1 MEEIQGANNA
11 GQEAPKKNILVAVLI
26 IFIVVIGGGLVYKF
40 IENMDLEEEKAK
52 TEKQLDEAYYSLDS
66 IGGELD
72 KKILEIS
79 QLGGEIDTLVK
90 IREQLEE
97 EKQQFRTRA
106 YRQIAGLK
114 DKVDGYQQLLL
125 NQDEEIKKLKLI
137 NEQLNEEN
145 VVLKTEKNELNASL
159 RNLESSKTELEEKI
173 AVASRLKIEGMKILA
188 VSDKGREREG
198 EFRNRH
204 VDHLKIQFDINENKV
219 APIEGKDIMIKITD
233 PDGNVLFDVAS
244 GSGSFMFE
252 GREMFYT
259 AKQEILYDRTKQSLT
274 FLYSKGSDYAIG
286 KHQID
291 VYTDDYKM
299 GSETFV
305 IK

>member
-1 MEEIQGANNA
+1 MEENQVNNSKE
-11 GQEAPKKNILVAVLI
+11 QEAPKKNILIAILVIVVLI
-26 IFIVVIGGGLVYKF
+26 VAGGLVYKF
-40 IENMDLEEEKAK
+40 MENSRLEDEKAV
-52 TEKQLDEAYYSLDS
+52 TDKQLDEAYYSLDS

-97 EKQQFRTRA
+97 EKRDFRKRA

-114 DKVDGYQQLLL
+114 DKVDGYQELLV
-125 NQDEEIKKLKLI
+125 NQDETIKKLKLI
-137 NEQLNEEN
+137 NAELNKEN
-145 VVLKTEKNELNASL
+145 VVLKTEKNELNESL
-159 RNLESSKTELEEKI
+159 RDLESNKNELEEKI
-173 AVASRLKIEGMKILA
+173 ATASRLRIEGMKVLA
-188 VSDKGREREG
+188 VTDRGKEREG

-204 VDHLKIQFDINENKV
+204 VDHLNIQFNINENKV
-219 APIEGKDIMIKITD
+219 APIEGKDIMIKITA

-244 GSGSFMFE
+244 GSGSFKFE

-259 AKQEILYDRTKQSLT
+259 AKKEILYDRNRQELS
-274 FLYSKGSDYAIG
+274 FLYNKGSDYAIG
-286 KHQID
+286 KHLID

-299 GSETFV
+299 GSGSFI

>member
-1 MEEIQGANNA
+1 MEEEVVQS
-11 GQEAPKKNILVAVLI
+11 QPEEAPKKKILVVILAILL
-26 IFIVVIGGGLVYKF
+26 VVVGGGLIYKF
-40 IENMDLEEEKAK
+40 IENQRLTEEQAQTDKELE
-52 TEKQLDEAYYSLDS
+52 EAYYSLDS

-79 QLGGEIDTLVK
+79 QLGGEIDTLIQ

-97 EKQQFRTRA
+97 EKRQFRTRA

-114 DKVDGYQQLLL
+114 DKVDGYQELLL
-125 NQDEEIKKLKLI
+125 NQDEEIKKLKLL
-137 NEQLNEEN
+137 NQELNEEN
-145 VVLKTEKNELNASL
+145 TELKTEKNELA
-159 RNLESSKTELEEKI
+159 ESIRDLKTDKTELEEKI
-173 AVASRLKIEGMKILA
+173 QVAGRLKIEGMKIIA
-188 VSDKGREREG
+188 VSSRGKEREG

-204 VDHLKIQFDINENKV
+204 VDNLKIQFNISENKV
-219 APIEGKDIMIKITD
+219 APIEGKDIMVKVTA

-244 GSGSFMFE
+244 GSGSFIFE

-259 AKQEILYDRTKQSLT
+259 AKQEILYDRNEQNLT
-274 FLYSKGSDYAIG
+274 FLYKKGSDYAIG
-286 KHQID
+286 KHKID

-299 GSETFV
+299 GSGAFV

>member
-1 MEEIQGANNA
+1 MEEVKGG
-11 GQEAPKKNILVAVLI
+11 GQRPKEAPKKNIFVAVLA
-26 IFIVVIGGGLVYKF
+26 IFLVVVGTGLIYKF
-40 IENMDLEEEKAK
+40 VENQRLTEEKEK
-52 TEKQLDEAYYSLDS
+52 TDRELDQAYYSLDS

-90 IREQLEE
+90 IREQLET
-97 EKQQFRTRA
+97 EKREFRKRA

-125 NQDEEIKKLKLI
+125 NQDEEIAKLKRI
-137 NEQLNEEN
+137 NEELNVEN
-145 VVLKTEKNELNASL
+145 RELKTEKNELNASL
-159 RNLESSKTELEEKI
+159 RNLKDTKSELEEKI
-173 AVASRLKIEGMKILA
+173 AVASRLKVEGMKILA
-188 VSDKGREREG
+188 VSANGKEREG

-204 VDHLKIQFDINENKV
+204 IDHLNIQFDINENKV
-219 APIEGKDIMIKITD
+219 APIEGKDILITITD

-259 AKQEILYDRTKQSLT
+259 AKQEILYDRTRQRLS
-274 FLYSKGSDYAIG
+274 FLYKKGSDYAIG
-286 KHQID
+286 KHKVE
-291 VYTDDYKM
+291 VYTDSYKM
-299 GSETFV
+299 GEGTFV
-305 IK
+305 VK

>member
-1 MEEIQGANNA
+1 MEEIQGAK
-11 GQEAPKKNILVAVLI
+11 GQEKEAPKKNILVAVLV
-26 IFIVVIGGGLVYKF
+26 IFIVVIGGGLIYKF
-40 IENMDLEEEKAK
+40 IENIGLEEEKAK

-97 EKQQFRTRA
+97 EKQQFRKRA

-114 DKVDGYQQLLL
+114 DKVDGYQELLL
-125 NQDEEIKKLKLI
+125 NQDEEIKKLKLV

-159 RNLESSKTELEEKI
+159 RTLKSNKTELEEKI
-173 AVASRLKIEGMKILA
+173 AVASRLKIEGMKIVA
-188 VSDKGREREG
+188 VSDKGRERVD

-204 VDHLKIQFDINENKV
+204 VDHLKIQFDVNENKV

-233 PDGNVLFDVAS
+233 PDGNVLFDVAA

-286 KHQID
+286 KHQVD

-299 GSETFV
+299 GTETFV

>member
-1 MEEIQGANNA
+1 MQEVQGE
-11 GQEAPKKNILVAVLI
+11 GRVPKEAPKKNILVAVLA
-26 IFIVVIGGGLVYKF
+26 IFAVVVGAGLIYKF
-40 IENMDLEEEKAK
+40 IENQQLSEEKARTDK
-52 TEKQLDEAYYSLDS
+52 ELDEAYYSLDS

-97 EKQQFRTRA
+97 EKREFRKRA

-114 DKVDGYQQLLL
+114 DKVDGYQQLLV
-125 NQDEEIKKLKLI
+125 NQDEEIAKLKL
-137 NEQLNEEN
+137 LNAELNKEN
-145 VVLKTEKNELNASL
+145 IVLKTEKNELNESL
-159 RNLESSKTELEEKI
+159 RDLESSKTELEEKV

-188 VSDKGREREG
+188 VSGNGKERDG

-219 APIEGKDIMIKITD
+219 APIEGKDIMIKISD
-233 PDGNVLFDVAS
+233 PGNNVLFDVAS

-259 AKQEILYDRTKQSLT
+259 AKQEILYDRTRQSMS
-274 FLYSKGSDYAIG
+274 FLYNKGSDYDIG
-286 KHQID
+286 KHQVE
-291 VYTDDYKM
+291 VYTDDYRM
-299 GSETFV
+299 GSGSFV